1 MEKEPQ
7 QLGTEI
13 TLDNLVVRLAA
24 ISLDDTALVE
34 LITRRCFVTVCATK
48 EGGLIFTNQ
57 ASGEQ
62 WIATAKN

>member
-1 MEKEPQ
+1 LEKEEQ
-7 QLGTEI
+7 QI
-13 TLDNLVVRLAA
+13 ALDNVVVKIAAVTNPDGAA
-24 ISLDDTALVE
+24 IIEMV
-34 LITRRCFVTVCATK
+34 TRRCFVTVRATK